1 MRLRAFFA
9 VGAVLLAACGG
20 SSGDELNES
29 PAPASSNGAKGSA
42 IGASC
47 QPVVAAACKPGFH
60 VSSAAEVIAASKA
73 FDYQRVSISQGKTLE
88 VGDDLIADEDLEVN
102 ASDLVLASECGAA
115 GTGTSCH
122 APLFRAKAFPSFTE
136 VPGVTCAVESA
147 DQPVRERFACSTIRI
162 AKGATFR
169 LRAVI
174 EDMHPSAPNYWAYI
188 DFVTPCTTSCGTGE
202 VLCAATHT
210 CFAAGYSSCTYC
222 EGKSTD
228 VCACR
233 ADACTMK
240 PNGAECSFDSS
251 PDVSESGTC
260 SATGCRPV
268 RR

>member
-1 MRLRAFFA
+1 MRLGAFFA

-20 SSGDELNES
+20 ASGDDIVG
-29 PAPASSNGAKGSA
+29 PAPASSNNAKSTA
-42 IGASC
+42 TGASC
-47 QPVVAAACKPGFH
+47 PPVLADTCKPGFH

-73 FDYQRVSISQGKTLE
+73 FDYQRVSISQGKALE

-102 ASDLVLASECGAA
+102 ASDLVPASECGAA

-122 APLFRAKAFPSFTE
+122 TPLFRAKAFPSFTE
-136 VPGVTCAVESA
+136 VPGVTCAVESVE
-147 DQPVRERFACSTIRI
+147 QPVRERFACSTIRI

-188 DFVTPCTTSCGTGE
+188 DFVMPCTTSCGTGE

-210 CFAAGYSSCTYC
+210 CFVAGSQSCAYC
-222 EGKSTD
+222 EGRSAD
-228 VCACR
+228 FCACR

-240 PNGAECSFDSS
+240 PDGAKCSFDSS
-251 PDVSESGTC
+251 PDVYESGTC
-260 SATGCRPV
+260 SATGCRPA